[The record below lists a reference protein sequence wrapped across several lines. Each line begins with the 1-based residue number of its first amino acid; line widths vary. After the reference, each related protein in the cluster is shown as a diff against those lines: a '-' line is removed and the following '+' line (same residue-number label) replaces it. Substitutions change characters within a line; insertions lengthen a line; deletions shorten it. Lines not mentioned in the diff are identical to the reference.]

1 MSAFHSCCRF
11 DPFFGSAFRLLAW
24 IEMRPS
30 PPADEIGAVEE
41 RCEAL
46 RRFRRPAAEPAVQL
60 GDPAHK
66 VVHGKRP
73 CGLEHVPPR
82 SIVVADRLEIE
93 PEVEM
98 GEAALVAAGLLG
110 AGLGGRQHCRWLG
123 AACEEF
129 ENLPHR
135 HSRIG
140 TNGNDGLAGG
150 VGTLIAG
157 HAGEVPGDVFDVG
170 RIHGAVEF
178 ELPAAV
184 IEATGVVESQAS
196 LPELGLAPG
205 PGQDELV
212 EGLRRFN
219 GLGREEEPDG
229 FIEECRRVGRG
240 RGEHRRK
247 AEQKVPATKSG

>member
-1 MSAFHSCCRF
+1 M
-11 DPFFGSAFRLLAW
+11 
-24 IEMRPS
+24 
-30 PPADEIGAVEE
+30 
-41 RCEAL
+41 
-46 RRFRRPAAEPAVQL
+46 QL
-60 GDPAHK
+60 GDPAHV

-73 CGLEHVPPR
+73 RGLEHVPLR
-82 SIVVADRLEIE
+82 LVVVANRFEIE
-93 PEVEM
+93 PEIEV
-98 GEAALVAAGLLG
+98 GKAALVATGRLG
-110 AGLGGRQHCRWLG
+110 AGLGSRQHGRWLG
-123 AACEEF
+123 TACEEF

-135 HSRIG
+135 HPRIG
-140 TNGNDGLAGG
+140 TDGNDGLAGG

-178 ELPAAV
+178 ELPASV
-184 IEATGVVESQAS
+184 IEATGVVESKAP

-240 RGEHRRK
+240 ITAGRSRDKDDREAKKPSPLDHCQSSK
-247 AEQKVPATKSG
+247 TVPGTKYG